1 MCIVLEVIPIF
12 DRQNIV
18 SDLQCSDCRRFLVP
32 LVGISSGFQQREGT
46 AYRVVGA
53 SFHTC

>member
-1 MCIVLEVIPIF
+1 MCTVSEVIQIF

-18 SDLQCSDCRRFLVP
+18 NDLQLSDCRRFLVP
-32 LVGISSGFQQREGT
+32 LVGVSSGFLQCEGT

-53 SFHTC
+53 LFHTC